1 MSKVSRKILILTLL
15 MGPITLL
22 FSTTANA
29 KAQKK
34 RSRSDYERSILSLS
48 ITKAVPDPDSPWAIQ
63 NSDVSGHAG
72 VVVAENIVLTQASVV
87 SRAVYIQAQKVDDVS
102 KIPMRVVFAD
112 YDANLAILAPMEG
125 YGLGQTRILPL
136 GPDIPVG
143 TDVTVISIE
152 NERHLQLASMRVL
165 DVNVR
170 EAIVGGTTVPMYSL
184 GGQSRAS
191 CRSDLAVRDGVLVGI
206 CVGVV
211 DQQPQI
217 ITSGII
223 AHFLADK
230 PSTDGYR
237 GFGSFGATLLPV
249 TSPWHRKTLGLEVG
263 KGALRVAVIN
273 ETSPFADCLSVD
285 DIVLGIDQISVDHRG
300 FFAHSKWG
308 AVPLRNYIVTK
319 YAGDPV
325 AIKFQRK
332 AEIKTCTRRLR
343 RYSSSD
349 YLVAG
354 QTNEGPVS
362 HMIFGGLI
370 FRELN
375 VDFLTMFGRD
385 WQNSSPASLLF
396 VYNYQNKPTLA
407 RRREI
412 VLANVLGDPFN
423 AGYEKLAYLI
433 LDMVNGKRISS
444 LDEMR
449 VHLKSGGVSREGMEF
464 AQFDFKDGTQVVLPY
479 AELDEAHRRIGRT
492 YAVTDPNSFFKK

>member
-1 MSKVSRKILILTLL
+1 MINFSKRILILTIII
-15 MGPITLL
+15 GPLASML
-22 FSTTANA
+22 SSMAHA

-34 RSRSDYERSILSLS
+34 RSRSDYERSVLSLS

-63 NSDVSGHAG
+63 NSDVAGHAG
-72 VVVAENIVLTQASVV
+72 VVVGDNLVLTQASVV

-112 YDANLAILAPMEG
+112 YDANLAILTPLEG
-125 YGLGQTRILPL
+125 YNLGQTRILPL

-143 TDVTVISIE
+143 SDVTVISIE
-152 NERHLQLASMRVL
+152 NERHLQLASMRIL

-170 EAIVGGTTVPMYSL
+170 EAMVGGTTVPMYSL
-184 GGQSRAS
+184 GGQARSS
-191 CRSDLAVRDGVLVGI
+191 CRSDLAVRDGLLIGI

-223 AHFLADK
+223 AHFIADK
-230 PSTDGYR
+230 HSGDGYR

-249 TSPWHRKTLGLEVG
+249 TSPWHRKTLGLEDG

-285 DIVLGIDQISVDHRG
+285 DIVLGIDQINVDHRG
-300 FFAHSKWG
+300 FFMHSQWG

-325 AIKFQRK
+325 AIRFQRK
-332 AEIKTCTRRLR
+332 SEVKICSRRLR

-354 QTNEGPVS
+354 QTTQGPVS

-385 WQNSSPASLLF
+385 WQNNSPASLLF
-396 VYNYQNKPTLA
+396 VYNYQNKPSLT

-412 VLANVLGDPFN
+412 VLANVLGDVFN

-433 LDMVNGKRISS
+433 LDAVNGKRVNS

-449 VHLKSGGVSREGMEF
+449 LQLKAGGVLREGMEF

-479 AELDEAHRRIGRT
+479 AELDETHQRIART